1 MITLRDKDSGASIG
15 TVTDEDLSL
24 LVELLEE
31 ESPSDTDYYFEA
43 GTIDL
48 LEEEGA
54 SVELVALLRKALGSK
69 DGVELT
75 WTRSA

>member
-1 MITLRDKDSGASIG
+1 MITLFETDSGTPIG
-15 TVTDEDLSL
+15 TISEDDLST

-31 ESPSDTDYYFEA
+31 ESSDDADYYFEA

-54 SVELVALLRKALGSK
+54 SAELVALLRKALGTN
-69 DGVELT
+69 DGVEIS
-75 WTRSA
+75 WTRG

>member
-15 TVTDEDLSL
+15 TVTDDDLSL

-31 ESPSDTDYYFEA
+31 ESRTDTDYYFQA
-43 GTIDL
+43 GTIDM

-54 SVELVALLRKALGSK
+54 SAGLVALLRKALGTK
-69 DGVELT
+69 EGVELT
-75 WTRSA
+75 WSRSA